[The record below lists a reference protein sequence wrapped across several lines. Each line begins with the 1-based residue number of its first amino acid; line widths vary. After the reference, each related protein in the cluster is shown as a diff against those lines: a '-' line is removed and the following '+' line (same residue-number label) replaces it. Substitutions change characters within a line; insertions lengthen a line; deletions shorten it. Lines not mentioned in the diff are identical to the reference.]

1 MPIEDFLASFHE
13 SVIESLMDWRM
24 YIWWSLCALYLLA
37 CQVRVTVGG
46 DSGLCCL
53 RLCDVLRALIN
64 SLYVENRKGLA
75 VVTWRIALWNVDLT
89 FIGSTPI
96 KLLETIIGLER
107 HLSRLSRARSPLGPV
122 GKTRITQKS
131 ETRMTASVVNQDP
144 NT

>member
-1 MPIEDFLASFHE
+1 MYLVFTRMPGE
-13 SVIESLMDWRM
+13 SYRRRRLGSL
-24 YIWWSLCALYLLA
+24 L
-37 CQVRVTVGG
+37 
-46 DSGLCCL
+46 L

-75 VVTWRIALWNVDLT
+75 VVTWADSTWNVDLT

-96 KLLETIIGLER
+96 RLLETIIGLER
-107 HLSRLSRARSPLGPV
+107 HLSRLSRARIPLGPV

-131 ETRMTASVVNQDP
+131 ETRMTASVLKKQDP